1 MSQVELDYDPNGQK
15 RKKNNGSF
23 SNHHKIELGV
33 EDKLVGVEGNDV
45 GHLMTCSG

>member
-23 SNHHKIELGV
+23 SNHHKIELGSRSPKRKD
-33 EDKLVGVEGNDV
+33 EKNR
-45 GHLMTCSG
+45 